1 MAITKLIMASV
12 LLLTL
17 SGCATKGLIPM
28 EAVAAGENQ
37 VQVVFEGE
45 EPVWAGDAIAIMTE
59 LEQWRGL
66 PFTND
71 VRVSFQPRT
80 DPRLNGWYNSETKQ
94 LVVTTDGSSE
104 LGRGVLL
111 HELFHALQD
120 QQFDLSAL
128 HAQSLDQ
135 PDYDKAV
142 TALIE
147 GEAMLAVSELM
158 NYDFLAHAQLP
169 PEGPISED
177 FFEKVFLYG
186 AGLKFVRAIREAGGW
201 AAIDAVFQDPPRST
215 ALIFQPERYL
225 AGERESEPIEV
236 PLETGEILQSQT
248 IQGEYELRL
257 MLAKIPE
264 FRTDLDQIL
273 DGYVSDT
280 LGIIETPEGKILH
293 RWIIQFDQVD
303 TAIALPDKLK
313 AALIDRVPEATP
325 EVRPEV
331 TDDQQTVTAEW

>member
-1 MAITKLIMASV
+1 MTITKLITASV

-17 SGCATKGLIPM
+17 SGCVAKGLTPPK
-28 EAVAAGENQ
+28 AVAATAGQNQ

-45 EPVWAGDAIAIMTE
+45 APAWARDAIAIMAE

-66 PFTND
+66 PFTTD
-71 VRVSFQPRT
+71 LQVAFQPRT
-80 DPRLNGWYNSETKQ
+80 DPRLNGWYNSETKE
-94 LVVTTDGSSE
+94 LVVTTDGSHE

-120 QQFDLSAL
+120 QQFDLYAL

-186 AGLKFVRAIREAGGW
+186 AGLKFVRAVREAGGW
-201 AAIDAVFQDPPRST
+201 EAVDAVFQDPPRST
-215 ALIFQPERYL
+215 TLIFQPDRYL
-225 AGERESEPIEV
+225 AGERETELLEV
-236 PLETGEILQSQT
+236 PLEPGETLQSQSVR
-248 IQGEYELRL
+248 GEYELRL
-257 MLAKIPE
+257 LLAKVPE
-264 FRTDLDQIL
+264 LRSDLDQL
-273 DGYVSDT
+273 TEGYRTDT
-280 LGIIETPEGKILH
+280 LGVVMTPEDTRIH
-293 RWIIQFDQVD
+293 RWVIQFESSA
-303 TAIALPDKLK
+303 TAAALPEQL
-313 AALIDRVPEATP
+313 AVALTADRAELTP
-325 EVRPEV
+325 EIVV
-331 TDDQQTVTAEW
+331 DQQTVMVEW